1 MLYDPA
7 RATDRGLH
15 LYVLAIIV
23 GLTIGI
29 TVWFLASHWIASS
42 ITWVEDRRPELV
54 GSKQL
59 RVGEAVA
66 CGALVLA
73 TFALAIWITRM
84 LWIQIR

>member
-1 MLYDPA
+1 M
-7 RATDRGLH
+7 
-15 LYVLAIIV
+15 YVLAIIA

-42 ITWVEDRRPELV
+42 ITWVEDKRPELV

-84 LWIQIR
+84 LWVQIR

>member
-1 MLYDPA
+1 M
-7 RATDRGLH
+7 H
-15 LYVLAIIV
+15 VLAIPA
-23 GLTIGI
+23 GLAIGI
-29 TVWFLASHWIASS
+29 TVWFLASHWIASA

-73 TFALAIWITRM
+73 TFALAFWIIRV
-84 LWIQIR
+84 LWVQIR